1 MERISDLERKY
12 VMEALASGF
21 SASQRSVFLRRLEAA
36 FCEFVPT
43 AYAIAHANGTCT
55 LHTALAALGV
65 GQGDEVIVPSLTM
78 SSPALAVL
86 HNQSI
91 PVFADADARTFTI
104 DLASV
109 RQLITSKTK
118 AIISVSLYGQ
128 PPDYP
133 ELLNIC
139 HEHKLF
145 LIEDNALCLTAGI
158 SGQRAGTFGDFAS
171 YSFQGS
177 KHLTSGE
184 GGMLVT
190 SHADLAEKARSFSG
204 LGFNGI
210 TASGSLRKRDEVQ
223 NPQYDRHLTLGFN
236 YMMSELCAAQ
246 VLAQVERVDE
256 LVGQRKAVAEM
267 FLQAVEACPFLTPQ
281 WVPPGYENDF
291 WSLAMIL
298 HTEKPETDWFRF
310 RDHFKKNG
318 GDGFYAAWKLSYN
331 EPLFQ
336 HEVQYNDD
344 VWQQYGP
351 ELCPQAEYLQPR
363 LIQLKTNYED
373 LKEAEQQAAILKKTL
388 LEFRL

>member
-1 MERISDLERKY
+1 MERISPLERKY
-12 VMEALASGF
+12 VSEVLDNEFRASK
-21 SASQRSVFLRRLEAA
+21 RNVFIRRLEAA
-36 FCEFVPT
+36 FCEFIP
-43 AYAIAHANGTCT
+43 AKFAIAHANGTCT

-65 GQGDEVIVPSLTM
+65 GEGDEVIVPALTM

-86 HNQSI
+86 HNHSV
-91 PVFADADARTFTI
+91 PVFADANAHTYTI
-104 DLASV
+104 DPISV
-109 RQLITSKTK
+109 RKLITPKTR

-158 SGQRAGTFGDFAS
+158 ADRKAGTFGDFAS

-190 SHADLAEKARSFSG
+190 SNETLAEKARRFSG

-210 TASGSLRKRDEVQ
+210 TATGSRRKREEVQ
-223 NPQYDRHLTLGFN
+223 NPQFDRHLSLGFN

-246 VLAQVERVDE
+246 ALAQVERAAE
-256 LVGQRKAVAEM
+256 LIGQRKAVAEL
-267 FLQAVEACPFLTPQ
+267 FLQAVEGCSFLHPQ
-281 WVPPGYENDF
+281 FVPLMFENDY
-291 WSLAMIL
+291 WSFAMIL
-298 HTEKPETDWFRF
+298 DTDTPETDWFRF
-310 RDHFKKNG
+310 RDLFMKNG
-318 GDGFYAAWKLSYN
+318 GDGFFAAWKLSYN

-336 HEVQYNDD
+336 HEIQYNDNI
-344 VWQQYGP
+344 WQQYTS
-351 ELCPQAEYLQPR
+351 ELCPTAEYLQPR
-363 LIQLKTNYED
+363 LIQLKTNYWD
-373 LKEAEQQAAILKKTL
+373 LAQAEKQAAILKKTL
-388 LEFRL
+388 SEFQL